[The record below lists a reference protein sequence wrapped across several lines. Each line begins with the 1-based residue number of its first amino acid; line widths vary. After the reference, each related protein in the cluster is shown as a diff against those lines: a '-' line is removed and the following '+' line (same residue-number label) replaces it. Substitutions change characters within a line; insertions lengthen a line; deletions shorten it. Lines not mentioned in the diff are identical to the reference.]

1 MNVMRLTLKL
11 ACLAGALA
19 VLAPSASSAP
29 KLGVEVA
36 NARKGIDQ
44 AVSRG
49 HLDPEGAAT
58 YKASLTRAYSI
69 WGKLPGPR
77 ARELEGVI
85 RDVAAQWRAYNRPRA
100 LALFSMLEF
109 NADHYLKSGSLA
121 SGRDAQDEEGVVY
134 RAFPGHGLQFH
145 PLANFAKLNSY
156 LGANRLDEAG
166 LLGLALIARGVPR
179 GNPGS
184 LVWEYGFQFGSGRP
198 PWTSGMA
205 QAVAAQ
211 AFARGQDKLA
221 DPAFAAAAEKA
232 FRSVPGKLVRSLPE
246 GLFIRLYSF
255 SDLAVLN
262 AHLQAVVSLEDYA
275 LLLEDPAGLQLAG
288 QLRSSAAA
296 LLPKFDTGAW
306 TLYALGANESTLDY
320 HRYVVSLLK
329 RIGARNK
336 DPFWT
341 DFGNRF
347 AAYEGVPPALTPGTP
362 GPAAYPRPV
371 DGFRDNAEVRF
382 TLSKISRV
390 TVEVGTARRTLLVG
404 RGQKSIEVYPGK
416 VSPGTYPVKVR
427 ATDLN
432 GNKTE
437 LDLPEATVKV
447 DTAPPVLT
455 ARLVGKR
462 LVWRGRDA
470 ETPWLDLRL
479 RLVGEKH
486 NARLVRLGHM
496 PLRGSMKLAPKPG
509 TWHTTLIARDS
520 TGNRTEVPLG
530 VLRGPR

>member
-11 ACLAGALA
+11 VCVAGALA
-19 VLAPSASSAP
+19 VVAPSASPAP

-36 NARKGIDQ
+36 NARKGIAQ

-49 HLDPEGAAT
+49 HLDPEGAVTYRAT
-58 YKASLTRAYSI
+58 LDRAYST
-69 WGKLPGPR
+69 WSKLPGQR

-85 RDVAAQWRAYNRPRA
+85 RDVAAQWRTYNRPRA
-100 LALFSMLEF
+100 LALFSMLAF
-109 NADHYLKSGSLA
+109 NAKHFSARGPLP

-134 RAFPGHGLQFH
+134 RAFSGHGLQFH

-156 LGANRLDEAG
+156 LGANRLDDAS

-179 GNPGS
+179 GDS
-184 LVWEYGFQFGSGRP
+184 LSWEYNFQFGSGRP

-211 AFARGQDKLA
+211 AFARGQEKLG
-221 DPAFAAAAEKA
+221 DPAFAAAAQKA
-232 FRSVPGKLVRSLPE
+232 FRAIPGKLVRSLPE
-246 GLFIRLYSF
+246 GQFIRLYSF

-275 LLLEDPAGLQLAG
+275 LSLEDPVGQEVAG
-288 QLRSSAAA
+288 QLRATAVQ

-306 TLYALGANESTLDY
+306 SLYALGANESTLDY

-341 DFGNRF
+341 DWGNKF
-347 AAYEGVPPALTPGTP
+347 ASYEEVPPALTPGA
-362 GPAAYPRPV
+362 PAPPAYPRPV
-371 DGFRDNAEVRF
+371 DGFRDNAQVRF

-390 TVEVGTARRTLLVG
+390 TLEVGSVRRTLLTA
-404 RGQKSIEVYPGK
+404 RGQKSIEVYPGR
-416 VSPGTYPVKVR
+416 VPPGTYPVKVR
-427 ATDLN
+427 ATDLA
-432 GNKTE
+432 GNEAE
-437 LDLPEATVKV
+437 LELPDLTVKV
-447 DTAPPVLT
+447 DRIAPALT
-455 ARLVGKR
+455 ARFVGKR
-462 LVWRGRDA
+462 LVWRARDA

-479 RLVGEKH
+479 RLVDEH
-486 NARLVRLGHM
+486 HRARLVRLGKT
-496 PLRGSMKLAPKPG
+496 PLRGSMRLFPKPG

-520 TGNRTEVPLG
+520 SGNRTDVPLG
-530 VLRGPR
+530 ILRGK

>member
-1 MNVMRLTLKL
+1 MNVKRPLLRLVPFAVL
-11 ACLAGALA
+11 LA
-19 VLAPSASSAP
+19 VVVPSAASAP
-29 KLGVEVA
+29 KLGVEVG
-36 NARKGIDQ
+36 NARKGIDA

-58 YKASLTRAYSI
+58 YGAALTRAYNV
-69 WGKLPGPR
+69 WGRLPAHR

-85 RDVAAQWRAYNRPRA
+85 RDVAAQWRMYNRPRA
-100 LALFSMLEF
+100 LALFAMLEF
-109 NADHYLKSGSLA
+109 NTDHFLTGSPLS

-166 LLGLALIARGVPR
+166 LLGLALVARAVPR
-179 GNPGS
+179 ADS
-184 LVWEYGFQFGSGRP
+184 LSWEYGFPFGSGRA
-198 PWTSGMA
+198 PWVSGMA

-211 AFARGQDKLA
+211 AFARAQAKLG
-221 DPAFAAAAEKA
+221 DPGFAAAARKA
-232 FRSVPGKLVRSLPE
+232 FRSIPGKLVRPLPE
-246 GLFIRLYSF
+246 GPFVRLYSF

-262 AHLQAVVSLEDYA
+262 AHLQAVVSVEDYA
-275 LLLEDPAGLQLAG
+275 LLLEDPAGLELAG

-320 HRYVVSLLK
+320 QRYVVSLLK

-341 DFGNRF
+341 DYGNRF
-347 AAYEGVPPALTPGTP
+347 ASYEDVPPALTPGAA
-362 GPAAYPRPV
+362 GPPAYPRPV
-371 DGFRDNAEVRF
+371 DGFRDNATIAF
-382 TLSKISRV
+382 SLSKISRV
-390 TVEVGTARRTLLVG
+390 TVEVGAARLTLLLG
-404 RGQKSIEVYPGK
+404 RGQKAIEVYPGR
-416 VSPGTYPVKVR
+416 VAAGTYPVKVR
-427 ATDLN
+427 AVDLA
-432 GNKTE
+432 GNRSEVE
-437 LDLPEATVKV
+437 LPAATVKV
-447 DTAPPVLT
+447 DTVPPAMT
-455 ARLVGKR
+455 ARLAGKR
-462 LVWRGRDA
+462 LIWRGRDA

-479 RLVGEKH
+479 RLIDDNHK
-486 NARLVRLGHM
+486 ARLVHLGHK
-496 PLRGSMKLAPKPG
+496 PLRGSLRLAPKRG

-530 VLRGPR
+530 VLQGPR

>member
-11 ACLAGALA
+11 VCLAGALA

-49 HLDPEGAAT
+49 HLDPEGAETYRAT
-58 YKASLTRAYSI
+58 LTQAYSA
-69 WGKLPGPR
+69 WGKLPGQR

-85 RDVAAQWRAYNRPRA
+85 RDVAAQWRSYNRPRA
-100 LALFSMLEF
+100 LALFAMLEF
-109 NADHYLKSGSLA
+109 NTHHFVGHGPLP

-134 RAFPGHGLQFH
+134 RAFPNHGLQFH

-156 LGANRLDEAG
+156 LGANRLDEAS
-166 LLGLALIARGVPR
+166 LLGLALIARGVPQ
-179 GNPGS
+179 GDS
-184 LVWEYGFQFGSGRP
+184 LSWEYGFPFGSGRP

-205 QAVAAQ
+205 QSVAAQ

-221 DPAFAAAAEKA
+221 DPAFAAAAGKA
-232 FRSVPGKLVRSLPE
+232 FRAIPGKLVRPLPE

-262 AHLQAVVSLEDYA
+262 AHLQSVVSLEDYA
-275 LLLEDPAGLQLAG
+275 LLLEDPVGQELAG

-320 HRYVVSLLK
+320 QRYVVSLLK
-329 RIGARNK
+329 RIGARNN

-347 AAYEGVPPALTPGTP
+347 AAYEDVPPALTPGGP

-371 DGFRDNAEVRF
+371 DGFRDNATVAF

-390 TVEVGTARRTLLVG
+390 TVEVGSARRTVLLG
-404 RGQKSIEVYPGK
+404 RGRKSVEVYPGR
-416 VSPGTYPVKVR
+416 VPAGSYPVKVR
-427 ATDLN
+427 AVDLA
-432 GNKTE
+432 GNRSE
-437 LDLPEATVKV
+437 LELPATTVKV
-447 DTAPPVLT
+447 DTLPPVMN
-455 ARLVGKR
+455 ARLAGKR

-479 RLVGEKH
+479 RLVGENHK
-486 NARLVRLGHM
+486 ARLVRLGHK
-496 PLRGSMKLAPKPG
+496 PLRGSMKLAPRPG

-520 TGNRTEVPLG
+520 TGNRTDVPLG
-530 VLRGPR
+530 VLRGPS

>member
-11 ACLAGALA
+11 TCVVGALA

-29 KLGVEVA
+29 KLGADVA
-36 NARKGIDQ
+36 NARRGIDQ

-58 YKASLTRAYSI
+58 YRASLTRAYSI
-69 WGKLPGPR
+69 WGKLSGQR
-77 ARELEGVI
+77 ASELEGVI
-85 RDVAAQWRAYNRPRA
+85 RDVAGQWRTYNRPRA

-109 NADHYLKSGSLA
+109 NADHFADHGVLA

-134 RAFPGHGLQFH
+134 RAFPNHGLQFH

-179 GNPGS
+179 GDTLS
-184 LVWEYGFQFGSGRP
+184 WEYNFPFGSGRA

-205 QAVAAQ
+205 QSVAAQ
-211 AFARGQDKLA
+211 AFARGQAKLG
-221 DPAFAAAAEKA
+221 DPAFAAAAQKA
-232 FRSVPGKLVRSLPE
+232 FRAIPGKLVRSLPE

-262 AHLQAVVSLEDYA
+262 AQLQSVVSLEDYA
-275 LLLEDPAGLQLAG
+275 LALEDPAGQELAG
-288 QLRSSAAA
+288 QLRASSAA

-320 HRYVVSLLK
+320 QRYVVSLLK

-341 DFGNRF
+341 DYGNKF
-347 AAYEGVPPALTPGTP
+347 ASYEDIPPVLAP
-362 GPAAYPRPV
+362 GPPGPPAYPRPV
-371 DGFRDNAEVRF
+371 DGFRDNAAVSF
-382 TLSKISRV
+382 TLSKISRM
-390 TVEVGTARRTLLVG
+390 TISVGTERTTLLVG
-404 RGQKSIEVYPGK
+404 RGRKTIEAYPGR
-416 VSPGTYPVKVR
+416 VPAGSYPVSVKAV
-427 ATDLN
+427 DLA
-432 GNKTE
+432 GNVAE
-437 LDLPEATVKV
+437 LELPPATVKV
-447 DTAPPVLT
+447 DKLPPVMT

-462 LVWRGRDA
+462 LVWRGRDP

-479 RLVGEKH
+479 RLVDENH
-486 NARLVRLGHM
+486 HARLVRLGKK
-496 PLRGSMKLAPKPG
+496 PLRGSMRLFPKPG
-509 TWHTTLIARDS
+509 AWHTTLIARDS
-520 TGNRTEVPLG
+520 TGNRTDVPLG
-530 VLRGPR
+530 VLTGAK